1 MNYLLNQKLHKRV
14 NCFFYLTL
22 IVFLLIRSFGKYIDL
37 NIHLAAALTWVLIIL
52 AITIIVLFIYLFI
65 YRLLKFGFLDGIK
78 KSGLNICVLLVA
90 FLIVFFVRA

>member
-78 KSGLNICVLLVA
+78 KKWFKYLCFIGG
-90 FLIVFFVRA
+90 FFNRFFC